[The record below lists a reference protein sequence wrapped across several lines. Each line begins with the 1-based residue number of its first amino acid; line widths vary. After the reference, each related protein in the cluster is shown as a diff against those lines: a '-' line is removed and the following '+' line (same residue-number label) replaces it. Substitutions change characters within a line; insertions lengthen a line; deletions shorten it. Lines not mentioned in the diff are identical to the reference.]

1 MRRGFP
7 GSRRPGGI
15 WKYFTADTEATDLE
29 RFHYIAVGVLES
41 FQALRDYY
49 GADRV
54 VPLYIEVEDG
64 ERLQRALDRERA
76 QEKPRYAELCRRFL
90 ADSEDF
96 AEERIRE
103 AGITK
108 RFYNRDLKECLE
120 EITRFIFRE
129 QQGKNGPE
137 A

>member
-1 MRRGFP
+1 M
-7 GSRRPGGI
+7 
-15 WKYFTADTEATDLE
+15 
-29 RFHYIAVGVLES
+29 LES
-41 FQALRDYY
+41 FRALRDYY

-108 RFYNRDLKECLE
+108 RFYNR
-120 EITRFIFRE
+120 
-129 QQGKNGPE
+129 NPE
-137 A
+137 RK